1 MKLLQKRRL
10 RVHLEGI
17 VNKVPQ
23 EKDIEVGLL
32 IGVNCAR
39 ALEPQEV
46 ISCKNGGPFAFSSHS
61 AWCVIGPS
69 TKTKKKGAISCNR
82 IVVQDA
88 VLGNCAFHHFG
99 VSSHIK
105 DVSAR
110 QMLMTVNNTEFCERK
125 GLESTGIGTT
135 HIEEFSDENRRFLQ
149 MMDKNSRKF
158 GTDYELPLLL
168 KDTEVTFPSNRFLV
182 EKRLQHLKR
191 RFMKNPDFFN
201 DYKELL
207 EELICKGYAR
217 MSNKEAPFGRT
228 W

>member
-1 MKLLQKRRL
+1 
-10 RVHLEGI
+10 
-17 VNKVPQ
+17 
-23 EKDIEVGLL
+23 
-32 IGVNCAR
+32 
-39 ALEPQEV
+39 
-46 ISCKNGGPFAFSSHS
+46 
-61 AWCVIGPS
+61 
-69 TKTKKKGAISCNR
+69 
-82 IVVQDA
+82 
-88 VLGNCAFHHFG
+88 
-99 VSSHIK
+99 
-105 DVSAR
+105 
-110 QMLMTVNNTEFCERK
+110 MTVNNTEFCERK

-135 HIEEFSDENRRFLQ
+135 HIEEFSDENRFLQ